1 MDKMGP
7 FEAIGRIT
15 VGLSGLILGYCVA
28 GEAVEYAKS
37 IVQQPDAI
45 SYMITQ
51 HPTLTKVVGAVGIGS
66 IFSGIGSFGG
76 LIDVAFG
83 LDPKN

>member
-45 SYMITQ
+45 SYFYSKKT
-51 HPTLTKVVGAVGIGS
+51 HY
-66 IFSGIGSFGG
+66 FSREMNCFFNNSGKMFRKPS
-76 LIDVAFG
+76 
-83 LDPKN
+83 